1 MLILPNIEQYNEI
14 IVKFNITFGFDYEK
28 NLNIEKQFQF
38 HPKFH
43 YFCGHSSLFGQFPT
57 FPKEISHF
65 SPQKFS
71 TFLTEILFF
80 SPQKFPTFPTEI
92 SHIFLHR
99 NFPLFP
105 QKLTTFPTEIFHFS
119 HRNFPLFPTEN
130 SHFSH
135 RNFPLFP
142 QRFPFLV

>member
-80 SPQKFPTFPTEI
+80 FPTEILFFSPQKFPTFPTEI
-92 SHIFLHR
+92 SHIFLHI

-119 HRNFPLFPTEN
+119 PQKFPTFPHRN
-130 SHFSH
+130 
-135 RNFPLFP
+135 FP